1 MGLALGKTLK
11 FYTSA
16 AKGLKLKLREFLGL
30 IPTFVEVTGENWQ
43 GGFLPPP
50 LALPP
55 PPIQPGIVACTCNPA
70 TLEAKF
76 QVDVGLIPVGGNSI
90 SIGGWIV

>member
-16 AKGLKLKLREFLGL
+16 AKGLKLKLRKFLGL

-43 GGFLPPP
+43 GGF
-50 LALPP
+50 LPP